1 MALNAST
8 SAASSS
14 SSQMA
19 SPHQA
24 GPLSPKRGE
33 FGFRED
39 VHGQAADEEST
50 RSMAGATDL
59 PARHPADRDH
69 DPQPSRQSAAASE
82 IPPLPIR
89 PSTPTSAVDTPTN
102 ASDKPSRISTFF
114 NPKALPS
121 FGGIRLITLLLLTA
135 QTCILGATLAA
146 WILSAK
152 RLNDSGFRSPEIGV
166 TIHVMFSVALL
177 GQLILLGR
185 RIHQLRA
192 ERWAYLHPGEIL
204 PTSRRLSSPSAS
216 TTNLAPWNQ
225 PPLPTYTASLAASGH
240 GTGDVED
247 HIIAVPPPPAY
258 GNTRGSKLI
267 LSGFLSESLRAQRPP
282 SSSSQMS
289 RKSERPPSQ
298 DGQLEC
304 DRVTRLEETMVRLE
318 EGRRRSDDAE
328 PSSSL

>member
-8 SAASSS
+8 SAAASS

-39 VHGQAADEEST
+39 EHGQAADEERA

-69 DPQPSRQSAAASE
+69 DPQPSHQGASE
-82 IPPLPIR
+82 TLPLPTL
-89 PSTPTSAVDTPTN
+89 PPTSTSAVDTPSN

-121 FGGIRLITLLLLTA
+121 FGGIRLTTILLVTA

-152 RLNDSGFRSPEIGV
+152 RLHGSGFQSPEVGV
-166 TIHVMFSVALL
+166 TVHVMFSVALL
-177 GQLILLGR
+177 GQLILVGR
-185 RIHQLRA
+185 RIHQIRE
-192 ERWAYLHPGEIL
+192 ERYTYLHPGEIL
-204 PTSRRLSSPSAS
+204 PTSRRMSSPSAS
-216 TTNLAPWNQ
+216 TANLAPWNR
-225 PPLPTYTASLAASGH
+225 PPLPTYNATLAASGH

-298 DGQLEC
+298 DGQPGC
-304 DRVTRLEETMVRLE
+304 DRVTRLEETMERLE

-328 PSSSL
+328 TSRSL